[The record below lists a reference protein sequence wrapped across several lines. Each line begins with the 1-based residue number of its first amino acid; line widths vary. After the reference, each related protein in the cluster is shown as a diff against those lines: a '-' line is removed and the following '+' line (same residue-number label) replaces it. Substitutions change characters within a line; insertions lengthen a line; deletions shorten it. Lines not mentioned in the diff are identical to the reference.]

1 MAPPRSRQQHYLGA
15 QLKPFLIQR
24 HKTVPPTVL
33 FAQMHNP
40 TTIVVYFRGPSVQ
53 TGQFLHHC
61 VMNKPGLLPQNLV
74 HTSTGITSLQ
84 ESIPH

>member
-1 MAPPRSRQQHYLGA
+1 M
-15 QLKPFLIQR
+15 
-24 HKTVPPTVL
+24 PPTVL
-33 FAQMHNP
+33 FAQMHNT

-53 TGQFLHHC
+53 IGQFLHHC

-84 ESIPH
+84 ESIPHYYLSWVLATCGTMGCNNRLGLFQGL